1 MRTALLTALLC
12 TSCIVVP
19 GPVDKPA
26 RILAVERVLDDW
38 HDAAAKADEAR
49 YLGHFAPE
57 ARFLGTDAGERW
69 PIEEF
74 RAYVRARFQVRGW
87 TYHPHDRVVGLS
99 HDGLIA
105 WFDEELTNAGY
116 GELRGTGVLRRQGG
130 VWRITHY
137 SMTFTIPNGV
147 APEVVELVRD
157 ATATESAADGD
168 R

>member
-12 TSCIVVP
+12 SSCVIVP
-19 GPVDKPA
+19 AFVDEPRQVA
-26 RILAVERVLDDW
+26 AVNVVLDDW
-38 HDAAAKADEAR
+38 HAAASEADEAR

-57 ARFLGTDAGERW
+57 ARFLGTDASERW

-74 RAYVRARFQVRGW
+74 RAYVREHFPSGGW
-87 TYHPHDRVVGLS
+87 TYHPHDRVVVLS
-99 HDGLIA
+99 RDGRMA

-116 GELRGTGVLRRQGG
+116 GELRGTGVLRRQGN

-147 APEVVELVRD
+147 AREVVNLVRGAD
-157 ATATESAADGD
+157 AAESGDAGD